1 MFLVL
6 RIMLQPE
13 ANLLFDVVTNPQPV
27 EAAPVL
33 TTTPSLPAV
42 TMDMMPLEAP
52 LPETD
57 KFTVEIQDN
66 HGLGITTAGYVCEK
80 GESELL

>member
-1 MFLVL
+1 
-6 RIMLQPE
+6 MLQPE
-13 ANLLFDVVTNPQPV
+13 TNLVFDVVTNPQPV
-27 EAAPVL
+27 EAAPIL
-33 TTTPSLPAV
+33 TTTPSLPAL

>member
-1 MFLVL
+1 
-6 RIMLQPE
+6 MLQSE
-13 ANLLFDVVTNPQPV
+13 ANLVVEVKSPQPA

-33 TTTPSLPAV
+33 TNTPSLPAV

-57 KFTVEIQDN
+57 KFTVEIQEDN

>member
-1 MFLVL
+1 
-6 RIMLQPE
+6 MLQPE
-13 ANLLFDVVTNPQPV
+13 TNLVFDVVTNPQPV
-27 EAAPVL
+27 EAAPIL
-33 TTTPSLPAV
+33 TTTPSLPAL

-52 LPETD
+52 LPEMEQ
-57 KFTVEIQDN
+57 FTVELQEDN